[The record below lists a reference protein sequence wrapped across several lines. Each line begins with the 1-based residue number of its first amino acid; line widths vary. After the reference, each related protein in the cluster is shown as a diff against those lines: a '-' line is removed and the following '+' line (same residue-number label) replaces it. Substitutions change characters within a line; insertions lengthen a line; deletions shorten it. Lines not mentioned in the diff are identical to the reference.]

1 MRKFGVSVIPA
12 QAGMTVCPEMDV
24 TLSAWADFDIE
35 TGTLGSAFARD
46 LPSDGSP
53 SRLSNHV

>member
-35 TGTLGSAFARD
+35 TGTLGRVDIPVSAFF
-46 LPSDGSP
+46 
-53 SRLSNHV
+53 